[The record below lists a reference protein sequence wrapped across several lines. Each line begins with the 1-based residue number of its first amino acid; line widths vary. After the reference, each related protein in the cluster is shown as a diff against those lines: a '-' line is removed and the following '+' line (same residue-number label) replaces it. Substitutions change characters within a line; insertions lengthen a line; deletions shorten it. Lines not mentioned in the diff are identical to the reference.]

1 MKENT
6 MAVYETTPV
15 HREERYIERD
25 TGSGAG
31 VWAVLAVVIVLLAL
45 LFFGSRAFRPAE
57 TGNTLNGSGSVNT
70 PSGTFEGSGSVN
82 TQ

>member
-1 MKENT
+1 

-15 HREERYIERD
+15 EPVRPIREERYVERD

-45 LFFGSRAFRPAE
+45 ILFGSRLFGRS
-57 TGNTLNGSGSVNT
+57 NGTSNINIRGSVQT
-70 PSGTFEGSGSVN
+70 PTTGGTG